1 MLNND
6 GLFVSFW
13 SLGLNKII
21 PWVNHEI
28 TTGCSS
34 SQNYSSGWVGLAKK
48 ALGRVLTQPIPMK
61 SYRHHFLLIL
71 LALYRNCSSAK
82 PLVLRIEE

>member
-28 TTGCSS
+28 TTG
-34 SQNYSSGWVGLAKK
+34 WVRLAKK
-48 ALGRVLTQPIPMK
+48 ASGRVLTQPIPMK